1 MHDRDKTYTLEQFW
15 LNKNLPNGLYAVWVN
30 KLIFDDV
37 EKPLNGLKYSIAIWD
52 EKSGFS
58 DDLDWTENFDEREIK
73 VKFLEELA
81 IDDYL

>member
-1 MHDRDKTYTLEQFW
+1 
-15 LNKNLPNGLYAVWVN
+15 
-30 KLIFDDV
+30 V

-81 IDDYL
+81 IDDCL